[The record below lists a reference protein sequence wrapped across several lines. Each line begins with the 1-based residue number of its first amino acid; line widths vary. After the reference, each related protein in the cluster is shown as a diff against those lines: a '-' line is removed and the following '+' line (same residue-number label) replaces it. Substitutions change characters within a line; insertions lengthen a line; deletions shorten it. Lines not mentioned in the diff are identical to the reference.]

1 VWLNSTNLCSTSVCG
16 SAPRLTSTG
25 HTY

>member
-1 VWLNSTNLCSTSVCG
+1 VWLNSTNLRSTSVCG
-16 SAPRLTSTG
+16 SAPRLTSTA